1 MIERFNRF
9 LAWLARNIKKTIGFL
24 GLIALMALVFT
35 TAFSQGYHFMREDS
49 YAAQDENAG
58 TVAVEIPEDATTNEI
73 ADLLQQRGLIEDT
86 WEFLIKA
93 RLMGATDDFKSGIYY
108 ILEGS
113 SVETIIETLRAGDQS
128 DVVPIHIAAGATID
142 EIATLLEESGICSA
156 TDFQRAANL
165 TTYDISL
172 IKNIEVPEG
181 RRYILEGYVLPGTYQ
196 IIRDSSATNVMEV
209 FLERFV
215 SEYTASLSQMADQS
229 GYTLDQILTLASIVQ
244 SECAVS
250 SDYSTFASML
260 LNRIRSGKE
269 SLSYWSMPSTVLYA
283 QHRTEEELTSVSE
296 ADQQYD
302 SPYNTYLYQGF
313 PPGPICNPSIDAIR
327 AVLYPEDTEYLY
339 YEIDLN
345 APNGSR
351 HFSVTEEEHNAYLES
366 QR

>member
-9 LAWLARNIKKTIGFL
+9 LAWVARNIKKTIGL
-24 GLIALMALVFT
+24 VGLVALMALIFT

-49 YAAQDENAG
+49 YAAQDDNAG
-58 TVAVEIPEDATTNEI
+58 TIAVEIPQDASTSDI
-73 ADLLQQRGLIEDT
+73 ANLLQRRGLIEDT
-86 WEFLIKA
+86 WEFQIKA
-93 RLMGATDDFKSGIYY
+93 RLMGATDDFKTGIYY

-113 SVETIIETLRAGDQS
+113 GVEEIINILRAGDQS
-128 DVVPIHIAAGATID
+128 DVVPIHIPAGATVD
-142 EIATLLEESGICSA
+142 EVATLLEESGICSA
-156 TDFQRAANL
+156 TDFQRAANM
-165 TTYDISL
+165 TTYDIDL
-172 IKNIEVPEG
+172 VKNLTAPEG

-196 IIRDSSATNVMEV
+196 IIRDSSATNVMKV

-215 SEYTASLSQMADQS
+215 SEYSASLSQMAEQS

-244 SECAVS
+244 AECAVE

-283 QHRTEEELTSVSE
+283 QHRTEDELTSVTE

-327 AVLYPEDTEYLY
+327 AVLYPEDTSYLY
-339 YEIDLN
+339 YEIDLSQP
-345 APNGSR
+345 AGQR
-351 HFSVTEEEHNAYLES
+351 HFSATEQEHNEYLES